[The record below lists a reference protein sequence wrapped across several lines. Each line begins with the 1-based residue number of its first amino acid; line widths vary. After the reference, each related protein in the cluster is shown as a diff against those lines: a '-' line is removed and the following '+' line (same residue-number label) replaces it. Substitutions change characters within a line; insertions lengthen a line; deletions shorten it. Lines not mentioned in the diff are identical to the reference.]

1 MKPLKMSNVLWPTK
15 ATPLT
20 APKNVLWP
28 AKAVTAVSAGVLMA
42 AALAFGPAN
51 AQQWE
56 GSLGENGFDNYSP
69 PITNPVLNET
79 PLITTEI
86 RPIYFHQE
94 IPNEFLSGGGD
105 IDVGAMQ
112 VRIALTER
120 LGFIATTDGY
130 ADIDFDA
137 VLADSSGF
145 ADIAAGFKYA
155 AYYNPKE
162 GEILTVGVRYT
173 APLGNLDVGTID
185 LTGFGAGSVNVFA
198 TGLKEFG
205 EWTVQG
211 SAGVQQAVSNDR
223 TSYFHGSAA
232 VSYNAGAGFF
242 PTLETN
248 LTLPYDGGD
257 RIANSSL
264 TGIDIADFGS
274 SDPENVWTVGAGM
287 RYAAT
292 ENALIGA
299 AFEYNLSESANDIF
313 EWRALFDLV
322 IHF

>member
-1 MKPLKMSNVLWPTK
+1 MKKSKTENYLRPFKSASVI
-15 ATPLT
+15 
-20 APKNVLWP
+20 
-28 AKAVTAVSAGVLMA
+28 SAGVA
-42 AALAFGPAN
+42 AALLTTGAS
-51 AQQWE
+51 AQQLS
-56 GSLGENGFDNYSP
+56 GSLGEGGFKRYTP

-79 PLITTEI
+79 PLITSEI

-94 IPNEFLSGGGD
+94 IPNEFASGGGNL
-105 IDVGAMQ
+105 DVGAAQ

-130 ADIDFDA
+130 ADVDFDA
-137 VLADSSGF
+137 VLPDSNGF

-155 AYYNPKE
+155 AYYNPKD
-162 GEILTVGVRYT
+162 GEILTLGVRYT

-185 LTGFGAGSVNVFA
+185 LTGFGAGSVNLFA
-198 TGLKEFG
+198 TGMKEMG
-205 EWTVQG
+205 VWRLQG
-211 SAGVQQAVSNDR
+211 SMGVQQAVSNDR
-223 TSYFHGSAA
+223 TSYFHGSLSA
-232 VSYNAGAGFF
+232 SYDVGGGFY

-248 LTLPYDGGD
+248 VTLPYDGGD

-274 SDPENVWTVGAGM
+274 SDPESVVTVAAGA

-292 ENALIGA
+292 ENILLGA

-313 EWRALFDLV
+313 EWRGLLDMV